1 MCMVCGSKSPVTQ
14 YDPYREGLSGRFDH
28 DTTHSDSSDTSQ
40 IVSFDYLEA
49 DVTHDT
55 DSPDIFAPDYVDTA
69 PVSFLNSDE
78 RGQDSPNGKPSLDV
92 NGAALQLIR
101 SGASWGGSGVTV
113 TYGYR
118 STEPNS
124 MPSDTTGF
132 TRFNAIQ
139 ITQTEL
145 SLQTWADV
153 ANITFQR
160 VGSGTSGPDAYTDAA
175 TMLFGGYTDGQNGA
189 AAFAYFPGSTGNT
202 ANAGDSWYNMSQQN
216 NVNPALGNYGRL
228 TIVHEIGHAI
238 GLGHPGDYNADPD
251 INLSYGQH
259 AEYYEDSSQYSVMSY
274 WSETHTGAQFFNTFA
289 AAPLIDDIAAAQQL
303 YGANLSTRTG
313 DTVYGF
319 NSNTGRDFFTITSP
333 FQDVVFAV
341 WDAGGFDVLDFS
353 GFADDQRI
361 DLTEGSFSDVGGLV
375 GNVSIAEE
383 VVIEEAIGGS
393 GDDIIS
399 AGNTPIAREFARTY
413 DHLPLSTG
421 ILIKSQFENI
431 SSQNLARSVDDFF
444 SLDAN
449 SQITYSTSI
458 PHVTVQGT
466 GGGNVDIYSFTIEEV
481 TKGYFDMDSTSASY
495 DPYLYLYDENF
506 KLISFNDDSPVD
518 PGSNKR
524 QDSFLEYTFL
534 EAGQYYILVNT
545 WSPDGFG
552 QGVDNGASYHLH
564 ISLEL
569 APNVVIDGYLGYTLT
584 GGAGNDLL
592 ISGPGADLMTG
603 GEGAD
608 IFQIDNL
615 HGTDTITDFE
625 AGIDKIDLSNMPEE
639 VLVSDG
645 RSGVMKIFDDS
656 ISLQQVGDDAILA
669 YRKTGKIQTYD
680 LDDALIIF
688 SNTNASDLSLAEDF
702 LL

>member
-1 MCMVCGSKSPVTQ
+1 MCMICGTKSSVTQ
-14 YDPYREGLSGRFDH
+14 YDLYRDGLNGRVDHETVAAEGSGQT
-28 DTTHSDSSDTSQ
+28 DTFALNDFQPDNEI
-40 IVSFDYLEA
+40 IVD
-49 DVTHDT
+49 DPGV
-55 DSPDIFAPDYVDTA
+55 FAPDYVDNA
-69 PVSFLNSDE
+69 PVSFLNADE

-101 SGASWGGSGVTV
+101 AGASWGSSGVSV
-113 TYGYR
+113 TYGFR
-118 STEPNS
+118 STEPTS

-132 TRFNAIQ
+132 TRFNALQ
-139 ITQTEL
+139 ITQAEL

-160 VGSGTSGPDAYTDAA
+160 VGSGTSGPAAYTDTA

-216 NVNPALGNYGRL
+216 NANPALGNYGRL

-274 WSETHTGAQFFNTFA
+274 WSETHTGAQFFNTYA
-289 AAPLIDDIAAAQQL
+289 AAPLIDDIAAAQEL

-313 DTVYGF
+313 DTIYGF
-319 NSNTGRDFFTITSP
+319 NSNTGRDFFNITSP

-341 WDAGGFDVLDFS
+341 WDAGGFDILDFS

-375 GNVSIAEE
+375 GNVSIAQD
-383 VVIEEAIGGS
+383 VIIEEAIGGT
-393 GDDIIS
+393 GNDVIS
-399 AGNTPIAREFARTY
+399 AGDTPIAREFARSY
-413 DHLPLSTG
+413 DHLPSSANT
-421 ILIKSQFENI
+421 IIKSQFDNI
-431 SSQNLARSVDDFF
+431 STQANALSVDGFF
-444 SLDAN
+444 SLQAN
-449 SQITYSTSI
+449 SQIANSTTI
-458 PHVTVQGT
+458 PHATVQGT
-466 GGGNVDIYSFTIEEV
+466 GGGNVDIYSFIIEEV
-481 TKGYFDMDSTSASY
+481 TKGYFDMDATSSSY

-524 QDSFLEYTFL
+524 QDSYLEYTFL
-534 EAGQYYILVNT
+534 EAGQYFILVNT
-545 WSPDGFG
+545 WSADGFG
-552 QGVDNGASYHLH
+552 QGVDNGASYNLH

-584 GGAGNDLL
+584 GGAGDDLL

-603 GEGAD
+603 GDGAD
-608 IFQIDNL
+608 TFVIENL

-625 AGIDKIDLSNMPEE
+625 AGIDVVDLSSMPEE

-645 RSGVMKIFDDS
+645 RSGVMKIFDEI
-656 ISLQQVGDDAILA
+656 ISLQQVGDDTILA
-669 YRKTGKIQTYD
+669 YRKSGKIQTYD

-688 SNTNASDLSLAEDF
+688 RDTNASDLSLAEDF